1 MKIIRRNAPDYQ
13 EQIKTF
19 KSSRKSF
26 NRELEDRIF
35 PIIEAVKNEGDE
47 ALVRFALQFDHAEMT
62 KQQMEIPSAEV
73 AAAKSAVN
81 PELLTAMSKAIEN
94 VKSFTQQRIPQDW
107 TYNPRPGVTLGEKFT
122 PLDSVGCYVP
132 GGTAPLVSTA
142 VHTVEMASASGVK
155 HIYVTTPPSKDRY
168 VNPALIHAAHTCG
181 AERIFRL
188 GGVYGVAALAFG
200 TETVPKVDKIVG
212 PGNAYVAAAKRLLYG
227 QVAID
232 MVAGPSEI
240 MIIADKTANPAFV
253 AADLLSQAEHGSG
266 LEQAVLVTTDDALI
280 DKVAEQIEIQ
290 RAKLSR
296 SECVAKVL
304 QNGVYLVG
312 ASDICEAYSL
322 CSDYAPEHVEVQT
335 ENPEEVAKGIRA
347 AGAIFLGSWT
357 PEPVGDYV
365 AGPSHVLPTSGTAHF
380 FNGLSTDTFFRR
392 SSIIKYDKDALLRE
406 LPYIRTLALSEG
418 LDAHANSAAIRG
430 SQE

>member
-1 MKIIRRNAPDYQ
+1 MKIIRRNDKDFQ
-13 EQIKTF
+13 KKISSF
-19 KSSRKSF
+19 KASRKCF

-47 ALVRFALQFDHAEMT
+47 ALMRFALQFDHAEMNR
-62 KQQMEIPSAEV
+62 QQLELSRSEID
-73 AAAKSAVN
+73 AAKSAVN
-81 PELLTAMSKAIEN
+81 PELLAAMSTAMTN
-94 VKSFTQQRIPQDW
+94 VASFTKQRIPQDW
-107 TYNPRPGVTLGEKFT
+107 TYNPRPGVTLGEKFS

-142 VHTVEMASASGVK
+142 VHTVEMAFASGVK

-168 VNPALIHAAHTCG
+168 VNPALIHAAHKCG

-240 MIIADKTANPAFV
+240 LIIADKTANPAFV

-280 DKVAEQIEIQ
+280 DKVAEQIGIQ
-290 RAKLSR
+290 SAKLSR
-296 SECVAKVL
+296 SECVEKVL
-304 QNGVYLVG
+304 NNGMYLIG
-312 ASDICEAYSL
+312 AGDICEACSL

-335 ENPEEVAKGIRA
+335 ENPEEAAKGIKA
-347 AGAIFLGSWT
+347 AGAIFLGAWT

-380 FNGLSTDTFFRR
+380 FNGLSTETFFRR
-392 SSIIKYDKDALLRE
+392 SSIIKYEKEALLRE
-406 LPYIRTLALSEG
+406 LPFIETLAHCEG
-418 LDAHANSAAIRG
+418 LDAHANSASIRG
-430 SQE
+430 N